1 MVLLINLAFVQ
12 DKSDPPPEGRL
23 PDATKGLFKLKTE
36 GNHYNFVIMFQ
47 VDFLIFFY
55 HFRFRPFKGC
65 LWPYGSQWQRYCCP
79 VRWSHSGL
87 FKEHGISLLVS
98 FYDCCSFV
106 RFKWIIVLFYL
117 LMFII
122 GFWIYIYRQL
132 FYLLMF
138 IIGFW
143 IYIYREGAT
152 RSVLD
157 LRDPGPPT
165 LLFSTTPISS
175 KIHSAPEMFFIDIIL
190 SRIQVILHDFSIL

>member
-1 MVLLINLAFVQ
+1 MIVLINLAFIQ

-55 HFRFRPFKGC
+55 RFRFRPFKGC

-79 VRWSHSGL
+79 IRWSHFGL

-98 FYDCCSFV
+98 FMIVAHFV
-106 RFKWIIVLFYL
+106 RFKWIIV
-117 LMFII
+117 
-122 GFWIYIYRQL
+122 L

-175 KIHSAPEMFFIDIIL
+175 KIHSAPDMFFIDIIL